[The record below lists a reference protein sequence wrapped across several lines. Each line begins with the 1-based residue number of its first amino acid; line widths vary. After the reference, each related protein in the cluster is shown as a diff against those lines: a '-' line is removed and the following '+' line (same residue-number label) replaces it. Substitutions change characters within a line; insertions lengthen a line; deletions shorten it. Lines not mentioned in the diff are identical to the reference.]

1 MLQRTLLI
9 ILVLSLGACQGTRR
23 PGFGGPIIDTQ
34 GVDMNRY
41 TADLAECEA
50 FADQV
55 PVAERAAAGAAA
67 GAVVTG
73 AIGAVLGNSDTAA
86 RGAGAGAIGGAV
98 RGTASGLR
106 ERNMIVH
113 NCLRGRG
120 YRVLN

>member
-1 MLQRTLLI
+1 MLQRTLFI
-9 ILVLSLGACQGTRR
+9 ILLLSLVACQGGRR
-23 PGFGGPIIDTQ
+23 PGASGPIIDTQ

-41 TADLAECEA
+41 AADLAACEA
-50 FADQV
+50 YADQV

-86 RGAGAGAIGGAV
+86 RGAGAGAIGGAA

-106 ERNMIVH
+106 ERNLIIH

>member
-1 MLQRTLLI
+1 MLQRSLLF
-9 ILVLSLGACQGTRR
+9 VLLLAMVACQGGRR
-23 PGFGGPIIDTQ
+23 PGYSGPIIDTQ

-50 FADQV
+50 YADQV
-55 PVAERAAAGAAA
+55 PVAERAASGAAA

-86 RGAGAGAIGGAV
+86 RGAGAGAIGGAA

-106 ERNMIVH
+106 ERTMIIH